1 MRKFWFSPPQLSSYP
16 ISPSQDGLLPL
27 RLPYLSTKKK
37 WSISNHRPLAPWE
50 GQMDIL
56 FVGIALPM
64 LFKPLLLSLGYAA
77 LALTSR
83 QADS

>member
-1 MRKFWFSPPQLSSYP
+1 
-16 ISPSQDGLLPL
+16 
-27 RLPYLSTKKK
+27 
-37 WSISNHRPLAPWE
+37 
-50 GQMDIL
+50 MDIL